1 MAFLLLNGIPVPCAL
16 QAQSQGTPRL
26 IGERVTAFSGRT
38 RSTVRGH
45 IRTWSLA
52 TPPIPIADAR
62 ALELALASQYPL
74 VAGGDLVDGIETPV
88 IGQLDAIRHRKY
100 ADGQLAVVEFTL
112 QDAEPY
118 QPILFWLRADRALP
132 AGAAFS
138 RASAAWYFDRTGI
151 LREAGPNVP
160 RVEWIDL
167 DGDGV
172 RETQTALLEPAAT
185 NLLLDSC
192 NLPASGS
199 AWGSTSN
206 FTVSAAASIF
216 QGQTAWRH
224 QNLGLVS
231 SVNRSQGVGTFSGQP
246 ETSSLIVENVDA
258 TTTDLSIFDSTLQAH
273 VCLGRLT
280 WATGQASIAAGAGTV
295 LAQKLAN
302 AGPNGGPVYRLMVTG
317 TGTAGNQRRI
327 AVYPS
332 GAPRNTQTAI
342 VHHVQHEVGAVATSP
357 IVTTT
362 AAVTRAADSL
372 RFPWPHAPQAMT
384 VYLCGIELGVAA
396 LSTFTRGLWG
406 ISGAGAR
413 VGIWGASGQYRVEMT
428 DSSGGFASSVAP
440 ITFAIGDRFEL
451 VFRWWSDGRL
461 RLEAARNGG
470 APVQGN
476 TATPPWG
483 GLLPAWGA
491 QVMYIGAR
499 AAGNEGPAAWMDAVV
514 LRGAGWTM
522 DQIRRLVA

>member
-1 MAFLLLNGIPVPCAL
+1 
-16 QAQSQGTPRL
+16 
-26 IGERVTAFSGRT
+26 
-38 RSTVRGH
+38 
-45 IRTWSLA
+45 
-52 TPPIPIADAR
+52 
-62 ALELALASQYPL
+62 ALELVLASQYPI
-74 VAGGDLVDGIETPV
+74 VAGGDLMGGVETPV

-100 ADGQLAVVEFTL
+100 ADGERAVVEFTL

-138 RASAAWYFDRTGI
+138 RASSAWYVDRDGI
-151 LREAGPNVP
+151 LREAGPHVP
-160 RVEWIDL
+160 RVEWLDL
-167 DGDGV
+167 DGNGV
-172 RETQTALLEPAAT
+172 RDTPATLLEPAAT

-199 AWGSTSN
+199 AWGTTSN
-206 FTVSAAASIF
+206 FSVSASTSIF
-216 QGQTAWRH
+216 AGQTAWRH
-224 QNLGLVS
+224 QNLGLMS
-231 SVNRSQGVGTFSGQP
+231 SAGRSQAFGTFSGQA
-246 ETSSLIVENVDA
+246 ETASVIVEGVDA
-258 TTTDLSIFDSTLQAH
+258 TLTDLSIRDTTAGAH
-273 VCLGRLT
+273 VCLGRLA
-280 WATGQASIAAGAGTV
+280 WATGQASVQSGTGTV
-295 LAQKLAN
+295 IARKLAN

-317 TGTAGNQRRI
+317 TGTAGNQRSI
-327 AVYPS
+327 IIYATGVPT
-332 GAPRNTQTAI
+332 NTQTVT
-342 VHHVQHEVGAVATSP
+342 VHHVQYETGAVATSP

-384 VYLCGIELGVAA
+384 VYLRGIELGVAV
-396 LSTFTRGLWG
+396 LSTFMRGLWG
-406 ISGAGAR
+406 ISGTGAR
-413 VGIWGASGQYRVEMT
+413 VGIWAASRQYRVEMT